1 MIAWGGNMQMRKL
14 KTVLLGRTSY
24 AVPSPEASR
33 FSSYVPVGDFARLEP
48 QRYLDATSVAVA
60 SVTVVLTAIE
70 RMRVHVDV
78 SRQNNLL
85 GKVERCSSSLRLD
98 LGGKLTIIAELVS
111 NLIAFSLAVR
121 SNLEEIERAGRND
134 DEEGMRAGAHRLFG
148 NMGLFAGSTHA
159 ILRDNEMVLSGDAY
173 EKARDSLSALPHAL
187 REVIYDFYRIFD
199 QQLRRMR
206 RLLEE
211 SLPAHLER
219 EKPEFSEFA
228 SIIDGLYTCV
238 ATLNQIRIDLIE
250 A

>member
-1 MIAWGGNMQMRKL
+1 MQIRKL
-14 KTVLLGRTSY
+14 RTVMLGRTSY
-24 AVPSPEASR
+24 AVPPAEASR
-33 FSSYVPVGDFARLEP
+33 FSSYVPAGDFARLEP
-48 QRYLDATSVAVA
+48 QRYFDATTVAVA

-98 LGGKLTIIAELVS
+98 LGGKLTLIGELVG
-111 NLIAFSLAVR
+111 NLIAFSTAVR
-121 SNLEEIERAGRND
+121 ANLDEIEQAGRND
-134 DEEGMRAGAHRLFG
+134 DEEGARAGAFRLFA
-148 NMGLFAGSTHA
+148 NMATFAGSTHA

-173 EKARDSLSALPHAL
+173 AEARDSLSALPHAL

-211 SLPAHLER
+211 SLPAHIGR
-219 EKPEFSEFA
+219 EDPQFSEFA
-228 SIIDGLYTCV
+228 AIINELYSCV